1 MEATSLFASLTNLD
15 VPLKSL
21 QSLQEKNVNDQME
34 TNLRIEKSEEAAA
47 QLMKEIQLV
56 KTKLALSK
64 SEYENKNKDL

>member
-34 TNLRIEKSEEAAA
+34 TKLRIEKSEEAAA

-56 KTKLALSK
+56 
-64 SEYENKNKDL
+64 